1 MPMEEE
7 IMNKMRQSNME
18 LLRIFSMVIIVL
30 SHYVYHGGLLGQELS
45 INQAFAQFLK
55 MGGKLGVTCF
65 VLISAY
71 YLIESRFKI
80 QNIFKLMLQISFY
93 AVSLIGIKFVMT
105 GSASVTEIFKS
116 ILAPI
121 YNVYWFPTTY
131 IGMYLVFPLMNIIVN
146 KYNENCLKLV
156 IFLTVPFSIVHFLFV
171 GSDFLYSN
179 LTWFL
184 YLYLWGGV
192 LRNCCLQRMEQRSCA
207 IAIGSA
213 CLIWA
218 SSMCMT
224 FLGLKTGKDII
235 LSHAS
240 YFTDITSPLIIVCAV
255 GIFLTFKK
263 MDVGYNKKINSV
275 AKLAF
280 PVYLLHDN
288 PFFRKLFWSAIVR
301 TEDFYEVNIFFLILH
316 MLMVVVALFVAA
328 AILESI
334 RKKIETILFELN
346 IFNKVKQIDALY
358 NIN

>member
-1 MPMEEE
+1 
-7 IMNKMRQSNME
+7 MNKMRQSNME
-18 LLRIFSMVIIVL
+18 LLRVFSMVIIVL

-93 AVSLIGIKFVMT
+93 AVFLIGIKFVMT

-156 IFLTVPFSIVHFLFV
+156 IFLTVPFSIIHFLFV

-184 YLYLWGGV
+184 YLYLWGGGTPK
-192 LRNCCLQRMEQRSCA
+192 LLFAENGTEKLCDCNWKCLLDLGFINVYDVPWLKNREGHY
-207 IAIGSA
+207 IVA
-213 CLIWA
+213 C
-218 SSMCMT
+218 
-224 FLGLKTGKDII
+224 
-235 LSHAS
+235 
-240 YFTDITSPLIIVCAV
+240 
-255 GIFLTFKK
+255 
-263 MDVGYNKKINSV
+263 
-275 AKLAF
+275 
-280 PVYLLHDN
+280 
-288 PFFRKLFWSAIVR
+288 
-301 TEDFYEVNIFFLILH
+301 
-316 MLMVVVALFVAA
+316 
-328 AILESI
+328 
-334 RKKIETILFELN
+334 
-346 IFNKVKQIDALY
+346 
-358 NIN
+358 

>member
-1 MPMEEE
+1 
-7 IMNKMRQSNME
+7 
-18 LLRIFSMVIIVL
+18 
-30 SHYVYHGGLLGQELS
+30 
-45 INQAFAQFLK
+45 
-55 MGGKLGVTCF
+55 
-65 VLISAY
+65 
-71 YLIESRFKI
+71 
-80 QNIFKLMLQISFY
+80 
-93 AVSLIGIKFVMT
+93 
-105 GSASVTEIFKS
+105 
-116 ILAPI
+116 
-121 YNVYWFPTTY
+121 
-131 IGMYLVFPLMNIIVN
+131 
-146 KYNENCLKLV
+146 
-156 IFLTVPFSIVHFLFV
+156 
-171 GSDFLYSN
+171 
-179 LTWFL
+179 
-184 YLYLWGGV
+184 
-192 LRNCCLQRMEQRSCA
+192 MEQRSCA

-224 FLGLKTGKDII
+224 FLGLKTGKGII

-288 PFFRKLFWSAIVR
+288 PFFRKLFWSTIVR
-301 TEDFYEVNIFFLILH
+301 TEDFYEVNIIFLILH

-346 IFNKVKQIDALY
+346 FFNKVKQIDALY